1 VKSDAAHDV
10 RPWQKADM
18 PAARANVRFRGK
30 AAIDQP
36 LLTTL
41 DLRIPARGKKR
52 DPVWARRA

>member
-1 VKSDAAHDV
+1 MLHTRSSYGK
-10 RPWQKADM
+10 KTDM

-36 LLTTL
+36 LLTAF
-41 DLRIPARGKKR
+41 DLQIAACGKKR